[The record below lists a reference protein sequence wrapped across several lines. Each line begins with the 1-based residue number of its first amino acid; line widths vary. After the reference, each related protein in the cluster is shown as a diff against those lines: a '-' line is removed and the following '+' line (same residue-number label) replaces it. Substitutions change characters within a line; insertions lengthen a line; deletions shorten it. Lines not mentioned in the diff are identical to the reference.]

1 MGRVVAMTDPLHNL
15 RRSGAAA
22 DVLAHFFPGE
32 RDGLDRL
39 AAEASMS
46 RVYGGI
52 HFRFDCDEGLK
63 LGRAVARLAIQ
74 HAGR

>member
-1 MGRVVAMTDPLHNL
+1 MAMMDAGIGVWDAKYVYFTIRPWQVDPQIFYVVPRPN
-15 RRSGAAA
+15 
-22 DVLAHFFPGE
+22 FP
-32 RDGLDRL
+32 
-39 AAEASMS
+39 S

>member
-1 MGRVVAMTDPLHNL
+1 M
-15 RRSGAAA
+15 
-22 DVLAHFFPGE
+22 LAHFFPGE
-32 RDGLDRL
+32 RDELDRL

>member
-1 MGRVVAMTDPLHNL
+1 MANDGRRHRRVGRQVRLLHHPSLAVDPQIFYVVPRPN
-15 RRSGAAA
+15 
-22 DVLAHFFPGE
+22 FP
-32 RDGLDRL
+32 
-39 AAEASMS
+39 S